1 MSQLPT
7 EFHRF
12 PLFFYKGTA
21 FPQVVDAP
29 NLEAEMMKNATE
41 MIVLGLKHGVS
52 MEQQKKDY
60 KEQLDLMEQRL
71 CDEARNKIMDEGVI
85 DRAMVSLGIESR
97 DYFYSTWCLNIC
109 ALLKMKVIKDDNE
122 NGILSAD
129 KMFWREAK

>member
-1 MSQLPT
+1 MSQLPA
-7 EFHRF
+7 EYKNY

-21 FPQVVDAP
+21 FPQVVDNP
-29 NLEAEMMKNATE
+29 HLEAKMMESATE

-60 KEQLDLMEQRL
+60 KEQLDAMEQRL
-71 CDEARNKIMDEGVI
+71 CDFAKNKIMDESVI

-97 DYFYSTWCLNIC
+97 DHFYSAWCLNVC

-129 KMFWREAK
+129 KMIWRLI